1 MSDTPTPRGLDAI
14 AAMFAHTRAQ
24 NRAAFMPYFTMGYPT
39 FEDSLAMIEDAA
51 ANDVDAFEIGVP
63 FSDPLA
69 DGPVLQAAAQT
80 ALENGVTLAK
90 VLEGIAT
97 LRARGVTQPMFIFSY
112 LNPLMAYGTERIV
125 IDAKAAGADGFIIPD
140 LPPEEA
146 DLFAACERE
155 NMARVFFLAPTSSP
169 SRFEL
174 VGQRAS
180 GFIYVVSVTG
190 ITGARSDLPDDLT
203 AFIARV
209 RAATDKPLV
218 LGFGISTAEHAR
230 MMNGMMDGFIVGS
243 AFARAAA
250 EGREAVHTLA
260 VSLRQA
266 LDG

>member
-14 AAMFAHTRAQ
+14 AAMFARTRAQ

-39 FEDSLAMIEDAA
+39 FDDSLAMIEDAA
-51 ANDVDAFEIGVP
+51 ASDVDAFEIGVP

-80 ALENGVTLAK
+80 ALENGVTLSK

-97 LRARGVTQPMFIFSY
+97 LRARGVAQPIFIFSY

-174 VGQRAS
+174 VGQRAT
-180 GFIYVVSVTG
+180 GFVYVVSVTG
-190 ITGARSDLPDDLT
+190 ITGARSELPEDLT

-209 RAATDKPLV
+209 RATTDKPLV
-218 LGFGISTAEHAR
+218 LGFGISKPEHAR
-230 MMNGMMDGFIVGS
+230 TLNHLMDGFIVAS
-243 AFARAAA
+243 ALARIIP
-250 EGREAVHTLA
+250 EGRETVHQLVA
-260 VSLRQA
+260 SLRQA